1 MTGQTQMGG
10 NNPAPQGSGEP
21 PGPADQTAQGGNG
34 PGSSAN
40 GRSQRDFGGSRP
52 ATGNV
57 TMMDDAHQQFSQA
70 LMDQVEED
78 VDAGAQF
85 LPNSQ
90 TIMQAVQQVHRT
102 AAALH
107 GQQPAAFVEA
117 YGRLNDPLAT
127 MINLLRAELD
137 RSTRQHE
144 LTDQDI
150 EQAPPAY
157 RAAVAEYF
165 ERLSR
170 DYETAPEKKQ

>member
-1 MTGQTQMGG
+1 
-10 NNPAPQGSGEP
+10 
-21 PGPADQTAQGGNG
+21 
-34 PGSSAN
+34 
-40 GRSQRDFGGSRP
+40 
-52 ATGNV
+52 
-57 TMMDDAHQQFSQA
+57 
-70 LMDQVEED
+70 
-78 VDAGAQF
+78 
-85 LPNSQ
+85 
-90 TIMQAVQQVHRT
+90 MQAVQQVHRT